1 VPFKTTPITELGFN
15 SNPMVDALTR
25 WQIPVSKVADV
36 PNAVRKALAG
46 QPRVAPGRMPP
57 QIRGLCRL
65 GGIVWGIRKSA
76 PLGATPMNSSPQST
90 HGGPITAPAHRA
102 SFEEGSPTESSR
114 GDDRHH

>member
-1 VPFKTTPITELGFN
+1 MPFKTTPITELGFN

-76 PLGATPMNSSPQST
+76 PLGATPKLKPAINSWRTDHCSGSSSQFRRRVSNRKQS
-90 HGGPITAPAHRA
+90 R
-102 SFEEGSPTESSR
+102 
-114 GDDRHH
+114 